1 MQTFLVNLPNAISV
15 GSLYALIAIGYTMV
29 YGILRLINFAH
40 GDIFMLGA
48 YLALY
53 GMTLTSMPWWMS
65 FLLAA
70 VATGFIGILLEK
82 SAYAPLRNAPRIN
95 ILISAIGASFLLQNL
110 GILIFGGRQRPFIV
124 PEFLDLD
131 VNIGSL
137 SLKMVQIVIPLITIV
152 LLIVLSYIINKTKIG
167 MAMRALSKDFEATS
181 LMGVNINRVISITFF
196 IGSFLAAVGGML
208 YSARYPSLVP
218 TMGMMPGLKCFIAAV
233 VGGIGSLAGAV
244 IGGVLIGFIE
254 IYSVAYLPALSGFRD
269 GWAFILLIIVLL
281 IRPSGIMGSSEK
293 EKV

>member
-1 MQTFLVNLPNAISV
+1 MQIFLENLPNALSV

-53 GMTLTSMPWWMS
+53 GMNLTSLPWWLT
-65 FLLAA
+65 FILAA
-70 VATGFIGILLEK
+70 VATGVLGILLEK
-82 SAYAPLRNAPRIN
+82 SAYAPLRNAPKIN

-110 GILIFGGRQRPFIV
+110 GILIFSGRQRPFIV
-124 PEFLDLD
+124 PEFLDID
-131 VNIGSL
+131 VQFGAF
-137 SLKMVQIVIPLITIV
+137 SLKMVQIVIPLVTIA
-152 LLIVLSYIINKTKIG
+152 LLIGLSFIIKKTKFG

-181 LMGVNINRVISITFF
+181 LMGVNINSVISITFF
-196 IGSFLAAVGGML
+196 IGSFLAAIGGML

-218 TMGMMPGLKCFIAAV
+218 TMGVMPGLKCFIAAV

-244 IGGVLIGFIE
+244 IGGLLIGFIE
-254 IYSVAYLPALSGFRD
+254 IYAVAYMPALSGFRD
-269 GWAFILLIIVLL
+269 GWAFILLILVLL
-281 IRPSGIMGSSEK
+281 VKPTGIMGTREK